1 MSSSSLPP
9 AFIAVS
15 RVVALSG
22 RRQFFK
28 QCCVWGRPARPALP
42 FAIPNAEPI
51 SAPARRQAH
60 PDLTGIRLFKHAFC
74 PQNGPMAWERHTPV
88 VGGPMDM

>member
-1 MSSSSLPP
+1 MSSSSLSPSLQ
-9 AFIAVS
+9 S
-15 RVVALSG
+15 RVLWHYRG

-28 QCCVWGRPARPALP
+28 QCSVWGRPALP

-74 PQNGPMAWERHTPV
+74 PQNGPVAWERHTPV